1 MKFLDDSGLLYVW
14 SKIKDKLGGKVDKV
28 AGKGLSTNDYDSNAK
43 NKVDKLV
50 VNGTGENYLADDGT
64 YKPAGGTVTDV
75 KVNNTSVLNG
85 KVANI
90 DLTPY
95 AKSADV
101 DKDIADL
108 DARIEALAGL
118 GQYVGTYD
126 SYADIPKNKSGFTHI
141 TLNDYVNVRID
152 ENYDDATT
160 RYIATAINSST
171 GVITWSYDI
180 TYSTD
185 VSGKMEK
192 VSSPKANNILM
203 MNASGQA
210 IDSGIDA
217 NSVMLDSDVVRITNE
232 EIDAIMDEE

>member
-14 SKIKDKLGGKVDKV
+14 SKLKDKLGGKVDKV

-75 KVNNTSVLNG
+75 RVNGQSVLTG
-85 KVANI
+85 KTANV

-95 AKSADV
+95 AKTADV

-118 GQYVGTYD
+118 GQYVGTFD
-126 SYADIPKNKSGFTHI
+126 SYADIPKSKTGFTHI
-141 TLNDYVNVRID
+141 TLNDYVNVRLD

-160 RYIATAINSST
+160 RYIATAISDS
-171 GVITWSYDI
+171 GAITWSYDI

-192 VSSPKANNILM
+192 VTSPKANNIM
-203 MNASGQA
+203 MMDATGQA
-210 IDSGIDA
+210 VDSGID
-217 NSVMLDSDVVRITNE
+217 SSKVMLDSDVVRITNE